1 MRYSAGLGWR
11 ANEPSTAAVVRVSR
25 PERSLLRDGPPAM
38 NTYPDDSDAVRA
50 AELAFEA
57 RRGPLGPSDQ
67 TWLDELLDR
76 RPALRTELAS
86 LESFLLRVKVAT
98 DIDPSPAF
106 ASRVA
111 ARLDALRTREVVTPA
126 ASLRSVFARLRDLVW
141 GSPDPTPRPRV
152 SLGTLLVGRALAVY
166 CGAAVVACWF
176 FLSSPTRPSSE
187 HAVVRVASAPASVAP
202 ALPPSGR

>member
-1 MRYSAGLGWR
+1 
-11 ANEPSTAAVVRVSR
+11 
-25 PERSLLRDGPPAM
+25 M
-38 NTYPDDSDAVRA
+38 NTYPDDPDAVRA
-50 AELAFEA
+50 AELALAA
-57 RRGPLGPSDQ
+57 RHGPLGAADQ

-76 RPALRTELAS
+76 RPALRAELAGF
-86 LESFLLRVKVAT
+86 ESFILRVKVAT

-111 ARLDALRTREVVTPA
+111 ARLDALRPRESAAPA
-126 ASLRSVFARLRDLVW
+126 ASLRSVFTRLRDLVW
-141 GSPDPTPRPRV
+141 GPSDPMPRPRV

-187 HAVVRVASAPASVAP
+187 QAVVRVASAPASIAP